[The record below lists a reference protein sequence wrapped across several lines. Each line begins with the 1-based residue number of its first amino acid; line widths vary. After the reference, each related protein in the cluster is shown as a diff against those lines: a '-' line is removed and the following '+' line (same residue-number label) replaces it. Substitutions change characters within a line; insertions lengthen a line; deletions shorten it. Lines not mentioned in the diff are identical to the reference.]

1 MSDFEVNDELSG
13 DSSGAQGQRG
23 KKDAFGSQN
32 DLSDNPETE
41 RQFVMHHPKEPT
53 AWFTRRLLM
62 TSSQPSARRINECR
76 ERVEAALKDAPN
88 LRALTEVSVSLENT
102 VITAP
107 NLYHWCFYQMMVD
120 LDMRLDSDAPLMTD
134 KAEIFLSRMRSLWAM
149 AKALDQTMP
158 DGGYMTYLRVRYVDI
173 SQNVFGRNLDAMD
186 IESFR
191 QSESRPLKSASSFI
205 E

>member
-1 MSDFEVNDELSG
+1 
-13 DSSGAQGQRG
+13 
-23 KKDAFGSQN
+23 
-32 DLSDNPETE
+32 
-41 RQFVMHHPKEPT
+41 
-53 AWFTRRLLM
+53 
-62 TSSQPSARRINECR
+62 
-76 ERVEAALKDAPN
+76 
-88 LRALTEVSVSLENT
+88 
-102 VITAP
+102 
-107 NLYHWCFYQMMVD
+107 
-120 LDMRLDSDAPLMTD
+120 
-134 KAEIFLSRMRSLWAM
+134 M